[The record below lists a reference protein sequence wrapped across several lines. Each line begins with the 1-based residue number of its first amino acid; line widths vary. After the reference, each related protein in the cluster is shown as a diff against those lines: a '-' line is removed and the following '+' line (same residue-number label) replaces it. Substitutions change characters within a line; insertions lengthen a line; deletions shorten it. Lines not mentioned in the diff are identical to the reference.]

1 MLHPS
6 KGIIFVMTKREV
18 DEIVMLLLNQ
28 TTHDVAHYHS
38 ALELNDRRAQL
49 DKWKSNKVNWI
60 VATSGLGQGVDY
72 SQVRVVVHFGLS
84 HNLVNYAQETGRS
97 GRDGRPA
104 RCVTIYSE
112 YYCNLFV
119 SRLTKASTEDQT
131 ASRANTSSLRDLS
144 EVVKFLSSSS
154 QCRRQFLQTVMYG
167 SGYPCTVDAFNQ
179 ASDICR
185 QRRLETPSCTSSAV
199 VGNCEIVA
207 QAEQAT
213 GDQLDD
219 GIVYNTLKGFLFLD
233 TNTFCRVCWITNR
246 TSTPSPKASSVPIP
260 PKLML

>member
-1 MLHPS
+1 VNENMLHPS

-112 YYCNLFV
+112 YYCTLFV

-131 ASRANTSSLRDLS
+131 ASRANTSSLRCQVFKLKQPMSQAVPSNSDVWQWLS
-144 EVVKFLSSSS
+144 LYCGCFQPSERHMPSKTLGNALVYVFSSS
-154 QCRRQFLQTVMYG
+154 R
-167 SGYPCTVDAFNQ
+167 
-179 ASDICR
+179 
-185 QRRLETPSCTSSAV
+185 
-199 VGNCEIVA
+199 
-207 QAEQAT
+207 
-213 GDQLDD
+213 
-219 GIVYNTLKGFLFLD
+219 
-233 TNTFCRVCWITNR
+233 
-246 TSTPSPKASSVPIP
+246 
-260 PKLML
+260 